1 MRTTIRRLLA
11 RERAESISALAA
23 EERRLADERRG
34 AFEARE
40 RLAGDTLA
48 ERFAEAERRVDER
61 LQAFTDDL
69 DRAQRHLEA
78 QLARLEQ
85 RHRQAIVDVEHR
97 IEAEASEIGSTA
109 DEQRKTVLRL
119 REELERAATE
129 AVTEALDELESQTT
143 ERRRAIDEITDRL
156 RTRET
161 VIAEGIERAETD
173 ARGRLEIAFVEF
185 ERRQTERIERVLSR
199 ELDRQVQAAALA
211 FDERMRELR
220 GGRRRAPRARAGP
233 GRRAARARR
242 ARPPRRGRS
251 RREHAA
257 SLVKFLR
264 HRQQPCGGFVVGS
277 TNPRGNDGRD
287 HRDIRRGHPRRRAG
301 QGRGLAPAHP
311 HRGRLSTSARR
322 EARSQRRRPPRL
334 CRSRPVRA
342 AARSRPP
349 RSSCSSRV
357 STRPATIVRGR
368 RLAQ

>member
-1 MRTTIRRLLA
+1 VIVWILAGSLAGAAVVIPGLWFAFRRARTRATAVDELIVVARTRLRTVVEEQTAAHADDIRRLLA

-61 LQAFTDDL
+61 LVAFTDDL

-97 IEAEASEIGSTA
+97 IEAEASAIGSTA

-143 ERRRAIDEITDRL
+143 DRRRAIDEITERL
-156 RTRET
+156 RTRES

-173 ARGRLEIAFVEF
+173 ARGRLEVAFVDF

-220 GGRRRAPRARAGP
+220 
-233 GRRAARARR
+233 
-242 ARPPRRGRS
+242 
-251 RREHAA
+251 E
-257 SLVKFLR
+257 
-264 HRQQPCGGFVVGS
+264 
-277 TNPRGNDGRD
+277 D
-287 HRDIRRGHPRRRAG
+287 
-301 QGRGLAPAHP
+301 
-311 HRGRLSTSARR
+311 
-322 EARSQRRRPPRL
+322 
-334 CRSRPVRA
+334 A
-342 AARSRPP
+342 AARLARELDRAVELLGREELVRRVEAEATGGT
-349 RSSCSSRV
+349 RSSS
-357 STRPATIVRGR
+357 
-368 RLAQ
+368 